1 MVTLDS
7 LMFEV
12 QIWIT
17 AWYTVCGFNIVDFPE
32 KPEVMSELFATIS
45 KLVVRNEFCQAVM
58 DMGGIHLILS
68 AFQDSIANKV
78 RDSSLS
84 YNVYNESNRTILTKQ
99 LTSSGMWQST
109 SCIKTNY

>member
-1 MVTLDS
+1 MIHCML
-7 LMFEV
+7 F
-12 QIWIT
+12 
-17 AWYTVCGFNIVDFPE
+17 VDFPE

-78 RDSSLS
+78 GDSSLC
-84 YNVYNESNRTILTKQ
+84 YNMTRVKQNNFNKTVDFSWDVTIYLLHQNK
-99 LTSSGMWQST
+99 S
-109 SCIKTNY
+109 